1 MALRDQ
7 PYLPLYVDD
16 FISDEKLRLCSA
28 EAHGVYILILLN
40 MHKMD
45 EYGVIKLSRRDKKSD
60 SQIKN
65 FASLL
70 LALLPF
76 DFDVIES
83 SLDELVDR
91 GVLTIEGDTLY
102 QKRMRKDGKLSET
115 RALAGSKG
123 GKGQA
128 KRKQNESKSSSKSK
142 AKNEQ
147 NPVVVIVNDNE
158 DIDIDNS
165 STTEESNSARARDL
179 SKVMTLYLDR
189 INAEPSM
196 SCIEMLKSYTE
207 DMGGDVVCRAI
218 EIAIDEKATSWA
230 YIKAILQNWT
240 RQKVKSIDDVDKLE
254 AERKKAKAD
263 GSKKKYVTAA
273 EAQNAKK
280 PPTPQDVEQMK
291 KFLEKLKEE

>member
-7 PYLPLYVDD
+7 PYIPLYVDD

-28 EAHGVYILILLN
+28 EAHGVYTLILLN

-60 SQIKN
+60 SQIIN

-76 DFDVIES
+76 EFDVIER

-91 GVLTIEGDTLY
+91 GVLTINGDTLY
-102 QKRMRKDGKLSET
+102 QKRMRNDGKLSET
-115 RALAGSKG
+115 RAQAGSKG
-123 GKGQA
+123 GKTKA
-128 KRKQNESKSSSKSK
+128 KRKQNESKTPSKSE

-147 NPVVVIVNDNE
+147 NPVIVIVNDNE
-158 DIDIDNS
+158 DIDIDLS
-165 STTEESNSARARDL
+165 SGNEETTDACANDL
-179 SKVMTLYLDR
+179 SRVMTLYFDR
-189 INAEPSM
+189 INAEPSP

-218 EIAIDEKATSWA
+218 EIAIDEKATNWA

-240 RQKVKSIDDVDKLE
+240 RQKVKSLDDVDKLE
-254 AERKKAKAD
+254 AERKKSKGGSDGQSVSKAPD
-263 GSKKKYVTAA
+263 GHS
-273 EAQNAKK
+273 AKK
-280 PPTPQDVEQMK
+280 WDLPGVT
-291 KFLEKLKEE
+291 KL